1 MKNRVSLDDNSY
13 DPSEQTPTNAK
24 GGKSNEVLSVLS
36 IIITLIILINHFLV
50 VSKPTTGPQYY
61 IAQIPSEVGK
71 ASFDWTGVI
80 DGYIHKDKECCQSV
94 VTYWNSAGGAAGSD
108 LAAEVVKI
116 SPDSTAYKNYKG
128 QSVSYK
134 VALSYC
140 PLCRGY

>member
-80 DGYIHKDKECCQSV
+80 DGYIQTKSV
-94 VTYWNSAGGAAGSD
+94 VRAWLPIG
-108 LAAEVVKI
+108 I
-116 SPDSTAYKNYKG
+116 P
-128 QSVSYK
+128 
-134 VALSYC
+134 
-140 PLCRGY
+140 RGVLPEAIWRRK